1 MKQLI
6 SLFQQ
11 TSRHA
16 LQEKMRQT
24 ILMILISTSVG
35 CGTASSVNPPV
46 EVKKDAVEPQIAA
59 IEMDNYTRN
68 KLQALLAL
76 RATLPHADKT
86 REIEL
91 LSHAFLR
98 TPYVADKLIGSATA
112 PEELVIDFRGLDCFT
127 YLDYVQAL
135 RTATTL
141 ETFTE
146 NVIQTRYINGSLDFL
161 HRKHFFTDWANTKQ
175 VIADDITAQL
185 SNNAVT
191 VVKQLNR
198 KADGGVY
205 LPSLP
210 SVERSLTYIPSEFV
224 DQRVISQL
232 QTGDYIGIYT
242 KLLGLD
248 VTHTGFFIMTPQ
260 GAVLRNA
267 SSRQEN
273 MKVVDSPLANYIANT
288 PGIIVLRPR

>member
-1 MKQLI
+1 
-6 SLFQQ
+6 
-11 TSRHA
+11 
-16 LQEKMRQT
+16 MRKT
-24 ILMILISTSVG
+24 ILMILLSALVG
-35 CGTASSVNPPV
+35 CNTASSVNHPA
-46 EVKKDAVEPQIAA
+46 EVKKDAADPQIMAVT
-59 IEMDNYTRN
+59 MDDYTLN

-76 RATLPHADKT
+76 RASLPQADKT
-86 REIEL
+86 QSIDR
-91 LSHAFLR
+91 LSHAFLG
-98 TPYVADKLIGSATA
+98 TPYVANMLIGSAAT

-135 RTATTL
+135 RTATTP
-141 ETFTE
+141 EIFTK
-146 NVIQTRYINGSLDFL
+146 NVIQTRYVNGSLDFL
-161 HRKHFFTDWANTKQ
+161 HRKHFFTDWAKTKQ

-205 LPSLP
+205 LPGLP
-210 SVERSLTYIPSEFV
+210 SIERSLTYIPSEFI
-224 DQRVISQL
+224 DQQVISQL

-242 KLLGLD
+242 KLPGLD

-260 GAVLRNA
+260 GPVLRNA
-267 SSRQEN
+267 SSRKEN
-273 MKVVDSPLANYIANT
+273 MKVVDSPWVNYIANT